1 MRNAEEIIRALEQ
14 RWPKSQACEWD
25 NVGLLAGRRDR
36 QVDTVFVA
44 LDVTEETLQGAVDA
58 GAQMMVTHHPLLF
71 SPVKQIN
78 DGDFMG
84 RRLLGLIEHQVTYY
98 AMHTNFDVTGMGELN
113 RQALGI
119 EESLPLEAEDPQNP
133 HIGIGRVGD
142 LREPVTLEEFARRV
156 KEGMKVPSLR
166 VYGDP
171 GMMISRAA
179 VCGGS
184 GKSVIGQALEAGA
197 QALVTGDVDYHTAI
211 DTLARGMAVID
222 PGHYGSEYVFISYM
236 AEQLR
241 QMFPDLKVE
250 EAAISHPYRV
260 V

>member
-1 MRNAEEIIRALEQ
+1 MREVDEIIKALEQ
-14 RWPKSQACEWD
+14 RWPRSQACDWD
-25 NVGLLAGRRDR
+25 NVGLLTGRRHR
-36 QVDTVFVA
+36 QVNTIFVA
-44 LDVTEETLQGAVDA
+44 LDVTEETLEEAIRV
-58 GAQMMVTHHPLLF
+58 GAQMMITHHPLLF

-84 RRLLGLIEHQVTYY
+84 RRLLGLIENQIAYY
-98 AMHTNFDVTGMGELN
+98 AMHTNFDVTGMAELN
-113 RQALGI
+113 SQALGLK
-119 EESLPLEAEDPQNP
+119 ESVPLETEDPDNP
-133 HIGIGRVGD
+133 DIGIGRVGD
-142 LREPVTLEEFARRV
+142 LEEPMRLEDFARRV
-156 KEGMKVPSLR
+156 KDGMAVPSLR

-171 GMMISRAA
+171 EMCISRAA

-197 QALVTGDVDYHTAI
+197 QVLVTGDMDYHTSI
-211 DTLARGMAVID
+211 DTLAKGMAVID

-250 EAAISHPYRV
+250 EAAKRHPYQV
-260 V
+260 I